1 MTLKDLLK
9 RVDLDENIDKMIIF
23 SDGKGW
29 CNIDVE
35 IYENTIMI
43 VPDKELIFSSDK

>member
-1 MTLKDLLK
+1 MTVNDLLK
-9 RVDLDENIDKMIIF
+9 RINDGQHLDKMIIF

-29 CNIDVE
+29 CNINVE
-35 IYENTIMI
+35 VYENTILI